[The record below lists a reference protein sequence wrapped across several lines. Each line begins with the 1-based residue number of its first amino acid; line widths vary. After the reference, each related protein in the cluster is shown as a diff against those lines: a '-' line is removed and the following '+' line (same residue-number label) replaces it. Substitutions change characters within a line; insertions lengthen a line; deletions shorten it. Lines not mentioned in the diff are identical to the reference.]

1 MNYKIVKLK
10 THDKSQKNRSVLLI
24 YTGGTIGMIHDDAGS
39 LVPFN
44 FGKVIESIPE
54 LSKLELNLTVISFPK
69 PIDSSDI
76 NPKDWVSLGYI
87 IYENYD
93 QYDGFVILHGT
104 DTMAYSASALSFML
118 EGLAKPVIFTGAQIP
133 IGNLRSDARE
143 NLITAIE
150 IASDQQN
157 GIPIVKEVCIY
168 FNFGLFRGNRAQK
181 VRSSTFAAFE
191 SQNYRMLAESG
202 IYIRYN
208 ETSLARQK
216 GLTPLRLH
224 QKFDNNV
231 LILKIFPG
239 LTERIFN
246 SIMGIKNLR
255 GVVMET
261 FGSGN
266 VTSDHWFTEALI
278 AADKKGIIIFN
289 VSQCSG
295 GEVIHGQYETSKK
308 LEEIGVVSGGNITT
322 EAAITKLMLLL
333 GRYDSHQNVKK
344 NLTIPLNGEMD

>member
-44 FGKVIESIPE
+44 FVKVIESIPE

-76 NPKDWVSLGYI
+76 NPNDWVSLGYI

-208 ETSLARQK
+208 ETSLARPK

-255 GVVMET
+255 GVV
-261 FGSGN
+261 
-266 VTSDHWFTEALI
+266 L
-278 AADKKGIIIFN
+278 
-289 VSQCSG
+289 
-295 GEVIHGQYETSKK
+295 
-308 LEEIGVVSGGNITT
+308 
-322 EAAITKLMLLL
+322 
-333 GRYDSHQNVKK
+333 
-344 NLTIPLNGEMD
+344 